1 VAAKYLIDHH
11 KAKSAKRNVCY
22 FFLKDGFEDQNNA
35 QSALSAILHQIYC
48 FQPSLLKHAMA
59 KHATTPK
66 RTFKQFPSLLSMLM
80 STIEDD
86 NLGDTLCIID
96 GLDECEPKS
105 RHLLVK
111 SLATYFTIPV
121 QPDSGHRAH
130 FKMVILSRPDNLM
143 QRRLQLFGKDTTERS
158 VIGLQR
164 GFRLMAEDEIT
175 AIAKDIN
182 LFIRAKIEEFGP
194 KSELSEDVLAKVE
207 HRLIHGAD
215 FTFL

>member
-22 FFLKDGFEDQNNA
+22 FFFKDGFEDQNNA

-105 RHLLVK
+105 GTFWSNLLQHI
-111 SLATYFTIPV
+111 SLSPYN
-121 QPDSGHRAH
+121 Q
-130 FKMVILSRPDNLM
+130 IL
-143 QRRLQLFGKDTTERS
+143 
-158 VIGLQR
+158 
-164 GFRLMAEDEIT
+164 
-175 AIAKDIN
+175 AI
-182 LFIRAKIEEFGP
+182 
-194 KSELSEDVLAKVE
+194 ELISKW
-207 HRLIHGAD
+207 
-215 FTFL
+215 